1 MNKQSKLHIDPITFE
16 VIDFLLRA
24 IASELETN
32 LTRTSYSLMIYEY
45 KDFAVGIVAADGQL
59 ICQGTGGLP
68 IFLADIGA
76 PLKSVLEAHPI
87 ETIRPG
93 DAFVTNDP
101 EASGQHLNNVTM
113 YTPVFGENGE
123 DLIAFITVRAH
134 WTDIGGAVFGSMMT
148 SSSTDIFQEGIQFPA
163 LKFCNAGRDDD
174 QILRLIAKN
183 SRIPEITIGD
193 LQAQLAACR
202 LGEQR
207 LKEMM
212 TRYGW
217 DTIRATID
225 ERWVRS
231 ELLARK
237 RIEQIPDGTYEASCW
252 LDNDGIELD
261 RRLPFHFKV
270 HIRGDEVTIDFTDIV
285 NQVKG
290 PYNAGMIGGGIT
302 AAKVAYKYALIP
314 DLHSDEG
321 CFRPLK
327 VILPP
332 GKILSAGEG
341 APMARFN
348 VIMATVIDG
357 LIKAFG
363 EAVPDNVAAAHH
375 AAQNSIQFTGRRA
388 NGRLWNYNDTAHG
401 GWGASVGSDGSG
413 PFKTM
418 SHGDCK
424 DIPVE
429 IVEALYPIR
438 IDEVSLRQDSGGAGR
453 RRGGLGT
460 VRRCTVLDDASLTT
474 AWERTTC
481 PPWGLFGGKSAEVG
495 AVTVT
500 APDQSQKSI
509 TKVTQMPIKAGTQV
523 TFLTAGGGGCGD
535 PLERP
540 IADVVS
546 DVELGFVSG
555 ERAQRDYGVSFTRAG
570 KLDEEATAAA
580 RRVSEQSQNRLDDAT
595 SH

>member
-1 MNKQSKLHIDPITFE
+1 MNKQSKGHTDPITFE

-148 SSSTDIFQEGIQFPA
+148 SSSTEIFQEGIQFPA
-163 LKFCNAGRDDD
+163 LKFCSEGRDDD

-231 ELLARK
+231 ERLARK
-237 RIEQIPDGTYEASCW
+237 RIEQVPDGTYEASCW

-270 HIRGDEVTIDFTDIV
+270 HIRGDQVTIDFTDIV

-290 PYNAGMIGGGIT
+290 PYNAGMIGGGMT

-363 EAVPDNVAAAHH
+363 EAVPENVAAAHH
-375 AAQNSIQFTGRRA
+375 AAQNSIQFTGRRG
-388 NGRLWNYNDTAHG
+388 NGKLWNYNDTAHG

-453 RRGGLGT
+453 QRGGLGT
-460 VRRCTVLDDASLTT
+460 VRRCTVLDDANLTT

-500 APDQSQKSI
+500 PPDQPPKSI
-509 TKVTQMPIKAGTQV
+509 TKVTQVPIKAGTQV

-540 IADVVS
+540 VADVVR

-555 ERAQRDYGVSFTRAG
+555 ERAQRDYGVVFTRAG

-580 RRVSEQSQNRLDDAT
+580 RRGSRQSY
-595 SH
+595 

>member
-1 MNKQSKLHIDPITFE
+1 MNKISTRRTDPITFE

-76 PLKSVLEAHPI
+76 PLKSVLESHPI
-87 ETIRPG
+87 ETIKPG

-113 YTPVFGENGE
+113 YTPVFGEDDK

-163 LKFCNAGRDDD
+163 LKFCNAGVNDA
-174 QILRLIAKN
+174 QILRMIAKN
-183 SRIPEITIGD
+183 SRIPDITIGD

-212 TRYGW
+212 ARYGW
-217 DTIRATID
+217 DTIRATIE
-225 ERWVRS
+225 ERWMRS
-231 ELLARK
+231 EMLARK
-237 RIEQIPDGTYEASCW
+237 RISEVPDGVYEASCW

-261 RRLPFHFKV
+261 RKLPFNFKV
-270 HIRGDEVTIDFTDIV
+270 RIDRDEVTIDFTDIAD
-285 NQVKG
+285 QVKG

-332 GKILSAGEG
+332 GKILSAGTG

-363 EAVPDNVAAAHH
+363 EAVPENVAAAHH
-375 AAQNSIQFTGRRA
+375 AAQNSIQFTGRRE
-388 NGRLWNYNDTAHG
+388 NGKLWNYNDTAHG
-401 GWGASVGSDGSG
+401 GWGASHHGDGAG

-424 DIPVE
+424 DIPIE
-429 IVEALYPIR
+429 IVESLYPIR
-438 IDEVSLRQDSGGAGR
+438 VEELALRKDSAGAGR
-453 RRGGLGT
+453 SRGGLGT
-460 VRRCTVLDDASLTT
+460 TRRCVVLDDANLTV

-481 PPWGLFGGKSAEVG
+481 APWGLFGGGAGDVG
-495 AVTVT
+495 SVTVHQPH
-500 APDQSQKSI
+500 AEPVSI
-509 TKVTQMPIKAGTQV
+509 KKVTQMHIEKGTHV
-523 TFLTAGGGGCGD
+523 VFLTAGGGGAGD
-535 PLERP
+535 PFKRP
-540 IADVVS
+540 PVDVARDVGLGYVS
-546 DVELGFVSG
+546 
-555 ERAQRDYGVSFTRAG
+555 AQRAIDDYGVALLPNGEVDHIETQKLRAVR
-570 KLDEEATAAA
+570 EA
-580 RRVSEQSQNRLDDAT
+580 V
-595 SH
+595 

>member
-1 MNKQSKLHIDPITFE
+1 MNIPTKTRTDPITFE

-32 LTRTSYSLMIYEY
+32 LTRTSFSLMIYEY

-113 YTPVFGENGE
+113 YTPVFGENDK

-134 WTDIGGAVFGSMMT
+134 WTDIGGCVFGSMMT

-163 LKFCNAGRDDD
+163 LKFCNEGRDDE
-174 QILRLIAKN
+174 QILRLIARN
-183 SRIPEITIGD
+183 SRIPDITIGD
-193 LQAQLAACR
+193 MQAQLAACR

-207 LKEMM
+207 LKEMIS
-212 TRYGW
+212 RYGW
-217 DTIRATID
+217 DTIKLTID
-225 ERWVRS
+225 ERWMRS
-231 ELLARK
+231 EQLARK
-237 RIEQIPDGTYEASCW
+237 RIEQVPDGVYEASCW
-252 LDNDGIELD
+252 LDNDGIEMD
-261 RRLPFHFKV
+261 RRLPFNFKV
-270 HIRGDEVTIDFTDIV
+270 IIQGDEVTIDFSDV
-285 NQVKG
+285 VGQVKG
-290 PYNAGMIGGGIT
+290 PYNAGRVGGGIT

-327 VILPP
+327 VVLPP

-363 EAVPDNVAAAHH
+363 EVVPENVAAAHH

-388 NGRLWNYNDTAHG
+388 NGKLWNYNDTGHG
-401 GWGASVGSDGSG
+401 GWGASGRGDGSG
-413 PFKTM
+413 PFKTL

-438 IDEVSLRQDSGGAGR
+438 IEELALRTDSGGAGR
-453 RRGGLGT
+453 TRGGLGT
-460 VRRCTVLDDASLTT
+460 VRRCTVLDDANLTV

-481 PPWGLFGGKSAEVG
+481 APWGVFGGKDAEVG
-495 AVTVT
+495 SVTVHPLDT
-500 APDQSQKSI
+500 NPVSI
-509 TKVTQMPIKAGTQV
+509 TKVTQMPLQKGTHV
-523 TFLTAGGGGCGD
+523 TFLTSGGGGAGN
-535 PLERP
+535 PFERP
-540 IADVVS
+540 PKDVARDVQMGYVS
-546 DVELGFVSG
+546 A
-555 ERAQRDYGVSFTRAG
+555 ERALRDYGVVVSAEGMLDARAT
-570 KLDEEATAAA
+570 EQ
-580 RRVSEQSQNRLDDAT
+580 RR
-595 SH
+595 SHPQ

>member
-1 MNKQSKLHIDPITFE
+1 MNIQSRTRVDPIAFE

-45 KDFAVGIVAADGQL
+45 KDFAVGIIAADGQL

-87 ETIRPG
+87 ETMRPG

-113 YTPVFGENGE
+113 YTPVFG
-123 DLIAFITVRAH
+123 DDVKSLIAFITVRAH

-148 SSSTDIFQEGIQFPA
+148 SSSTDIYQEGVQFPA
-163 LKFCNAGRDDD
+163 LKFCNAGKDDD
-174 QILRLIAKN
+174 QILRMIARN

-212 TRYGW
+212 SRYGW
-217 DTIRATID
+217 DTIKATID
-225 ERWVRS
+225 ERWARS

-237 RIEQIPDGTYEASCW
+237 RIEQVPDGTYEASCW
-252 LDNDGIELD
+252 LDNDGIEMD
-261 RRLPFHFKV
+261 RRLPFNFKIV
-270 HIRGDEVTIDFTDIV
+270 IEKDEVTIDFTDIAD
-285 NQVKG
+285 QVKG
-290 PYNAGMIGGGIT
+290 PYNAGMVGGGIT

-332 GKILSAGEG
+332 GKILSAGQG

-363 EAVPDNVAAAHH
+363 MAVPENVAAAHH

-388 NGRLWNYNDTAHG
+388 GGKMWNYNDTAHG
-401 GWGASVGSDGSG
+401 GWGASRGGDGSG

-438 IDEVSLRQDSGGAGR
+438 IDEVSLRTDSAGAGKH
-453 RRGGLGT
+453 RGGLGT
-460 VRRCTVLDDASLTT
+460 VRRCTVLEDANLTV

-495 AVTVT
+495 SVTLERPEADPV
-500 APDQSQKSI
+500 SI
-509 TKVTQMPIKAGTQV
+509 TKVTQMPVKKGARV

-535 PLERP
+535 PFDRP
-540 IADVVS
+540 IDQVVR
-546 DVELGFVSG
+546 DLELGYISR
-555 ERAQRDYGVSFTRAG
+555 ERALQDYGVGLTDDGKVDEASSTRA
-570 KLDEEATAAA
+570 
-580 RRVSEQSQNRLDDAT
+580 
-595 SH
+595 